1 MGVTIVEIVH
11 CHCGNI
17 LKTTVVLAAIVNVG
31 FFVWFFKNFVSYLK
45 KT

>member
-1 MGVTIVEIVH
+1 MGETIVEIV
-11 CHCGNI
+11 